1 MHNRLT
7 SFFLAFVLWTWAFP
21 AASLADDETLSIVK
35 LAFRDHTVTISSSPE
50 GLRYSVCDS
59 SGTPLSE
66 NLTEQELLAA
76 HPKLHSQI
84 RSGYADDATGSF
96 IWAGRNESLIEQPED
111 SSIEEE

>member
-1 MHNRLT
+1 MRSWLT
-7 SFFLAFVLWTWAFP
+7 CFFLTFTFCTWAFP
-21 AASLADDETLSIVK
+21 GASFADDETLSIVK

-50 GLRYSVCDS
+50 GIRYSVRSS
-59 SGTPLSE
+59 SGALLSE

-84 RSGYADDATGSF
+84 HSGYADDATGSF
-96 IWAGRNESLIEQPED
+96 IWAGRDESLIEQPED

>member
-7 SFFLAFVLWTWAFP
+7 SFFLIFVLWTWAFP
-21 AASLADDETLSIVK
+21 GASFADDETLSIVK

-50 GLRYSVCDS
+50 GLRYTVCDS
-59 SGTPLSE
+59 AETPLSE

-84 RSGYADDATGSF
+84 RSGHAGDANGSF
-96 IWAGRNESLIEQPED
+96 IWAGRDESLSEQPED
-111 SSIEEE
+111 TSIENK